1 MAKTQKRNLEFAN
14 LSDNER
20 RFRSWQKVIEAKSKK
35 KETLQHRKKD
45 HATAKYV
52 GIPAPKAKIVLDQ
65 IKGKD
70 VATAAA
76 MLNYSPRLAA
86 EIIGKVLKSAVANAE
101 NNLGMDVSKL
111 YVEEVSADQGPTMK
125 RIRPRAQGRAYR
137 ILKRSCHISII
148 LNER

>member
-1 MAKTQKRNLEFAN
+1 MAKGH
-14 LSDNER
+14 
-20 RFRSWQKVIEAKSKK
+20 RSQIK
-35 KETLQHRKKD
+35 KERNIDTKD
-45 HATAKYV
+45 RRPQASAKYV
-52 GIPAPKAKIVLDQ
+52 GIPATKAKIVLDQ

-70 VATAAA
+70 VVTAAA
-76 MLNYSPRLAA
+76 LLNYSPRYAA

-137 ILKRSCHISII
+137 ILKRSSHISII